1 MARHPTRNKQVT
13 QNITVPKVKLVEG
26 NRVVR
31 ADKHRNALNS
41 GEFLDNM
48 AGEKGAL
55 NISLA

>member
-1 MARHPTRNKQVT
+1 MT
-13 QNITVPKVKLVEG
+13 QNITVAKVMLVEG

-31 ADKHRNALNS
+31 ADKRRNALNS

-48 AGEKGAL
+48 AVEKGVL